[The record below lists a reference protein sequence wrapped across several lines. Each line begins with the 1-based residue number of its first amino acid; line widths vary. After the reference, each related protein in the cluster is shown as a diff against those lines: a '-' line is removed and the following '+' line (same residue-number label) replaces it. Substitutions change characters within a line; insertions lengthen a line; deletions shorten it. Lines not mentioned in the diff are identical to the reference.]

1 MYEPEEK
8 IPKYKTEVQIQF
20 DDGASLLGFVFLK
33 QMQRVSDDGASLLG
47 FVFLKQMQRVSDLL
61 NDPRQFLPFQKSDG
75 PIVYIRK
82 ATIANVIELKEQDE
96 YDAPSDPYEILGVS
110 PGVSDAD
117 LKHAFHDL
125 CNHYHPD
132 RVQPLDLPTDLSD
145 FANSRLIRIIDAY
158 RRVTSKRHCE
168 VGNGQDKSSSADPV
182 FTRV

>member
-8 IPKYKTEVQIQF
+8 IPKYKTEVQVQF
-20 DDGASLLGFVFLK
+20 
-33 QMQRVSDDGASLLG
+33 DDGASLLG

-82 ATIANVIELKEQDE
+82 ATIAKVVELKQQDE
-96 YDAPSDPYEILGVS
+96 HNAPSDPYETLGVS
-110 PGVSDAD
+110 RSISDED
-117 LKHAFHDL
+117 LKHTFHDL

-132 RVQPLDLPTDLSD
+132 RVQPLDLPADLSD
-145 FANSRLIRIIDAY
+145 LASSRLIRIIDSY
-158 RRVTSKRHCE
+158 RRITTMRH
-168 VGNGQDKSSSADPV
+168 GAASNGQDGDSP